1 MTRRERIFLLF
12 FLVVL
17 GAGWGITQPLS
28 KIAVST
34 GHGHFG
40 LIFWQLVIGSMLMCG
55 VLLLRRERLPLTVRA
70 LRTYVIIAFIG
81 TIIPNSAS
89 YTAIAHLPSGVM
101 SVLLSLVPM
110 LAFPVALGLGL
121 ERFSFRRFGGL
132 LLGLAGVC
140 LLILPRASLPE
151 PGLLK
156 WVAVAMIASACYAFE
171 GNYVARWGI
180 AGMNPFQ
187 VMLGASLVGVV
198 LSLPLALA
206 SGQFIDPR
214 APWGAPEWALLASS
228 VIHTLTYTGYVWL
241 VGRAGAVFAV
251 QASYL
256 VTGFGV
262 FWAMLLLAESYSP
275 YFWAA
280 AALMLAGVFAVQP
293 RRHEPLAPGA
303 AMKETVR

>member
-1 MTRRERIFLLF
+1 MTRRERIMLLS

-40 LIFWQLVIGSMLMCG
+40 LIFWQLVIGALLMG
-55 VLLLRRERLPLTVRA
+55 VVILLRRDHLPITA
-70 LRTYVIIAFIG
+70 ATLRVFVIITLVG

-89 YTAIAHLPSGVM
+89 YKAVVYIPAGVM
-101 SVLLSLVPM
+101 SVLLSLVP
-110 LAFPVALGLGL
+110 LVAFPMALGLGL

-132 LLGLAGVC
+132 LLGLAGVA
-140 LLILPRASLPE
+140 LLVLPDTSLPE

-156 WVAVAMIASACYAFE
+156 WVAVAMIAAVCYAFE
-171 GNYVARWGI
+171 GNFVARWGI
-180 AGMNPFQ
+180 AGMNPMQ
-187 VMLGASLVGVV
+187 VMFGASLVGAM
-198 LSLPLALA
+198 LSLPFAVGT
-206 SGQFIDPR
+206 GQFINPLR
-214 APWGAPEWALLASS
+214 PWDVAEWALMASS
-228 VIHTLTYTGYVWL
+228 IVHAVTYTGYVWL
-241 VGRAGAVFAV
+241 VGRAGSVFAV
-251 QASYL
+251 QVSYL

-262 FWAMLLLAESYSP
+262 FWAMLLLGESYSP

-280 AALMLAGVFAVQP
+280 AALMLVGVFAVQP
-293 RRHEPLAPGA
+293 RRQQPLAPDV

>member
-1 MTRRERIFLLF
+1 MTTRERIILLS
-12 FLVVL
+12 FLVLL

-40 LIFWQLVIGSMLMCG
+40 LIFWQLVIGALLMG
-55 VLLLRRERLPLTVRA
+55 IVLILRRERLPRSAAT
-70 LRTYVIIAFIG
+70 LRVFVIIALVG

-89 YTAIAHLPSGVM
+89 YKAVAHIPAGVM
-101 SVLLSLVPM
+101 SVLLSLVP
-110 LAFPVALGLGL
+110 LAAFPMALGLGL

-132 LLGLAGVC
+132 LLGLAGVG
-140 LLILPRASLPE
+140 LLVLPEASLPE
-151 PGLLK
+151 PGMLK
-156 WVAVAMIASACYAFE
+156 WVAVAMIAAVCYAFE

-180 AGMNPFQ
+180 AGMNPMQ
-187 VMLGASLVGVV
+187 VMFGASLVGAV
-198 LSLPLALA
+198 LSLPLALG
-206 SGQFIDPR
+206 SGQFIDPLQ
-214 APWGAPEWALLASS
+214 PWDAAEWALVSS
-228 VIHTLTYTGYVWL
+228 SLVHAVTYTGYVWL

-251 QASYL
+251 QVSYL

-262 FWAMLLLAESYSP
+262 FWAMLLLGESYSP

-280 AALMLAGVFAVQP
+280 AGLMLAGVFVVQP
-293 RRHEPLAPGA
+293 RRQVPLAPDA